1 MSLVIQRYMATVGD
15 ILSFFLEILNILFPP
30 SLNDWR
36 YTFQLFFLRDK
47 MTVFAMISLMHCYF
61 NYTNWAF
68 MDSAAEK
75 KLKSILNFLL
85 CFHKQLSLLFLLSL
99 FVCFGTKHPISSW
112 VKVNCTASHLNKL
125 YHCRLAYAIEVIHF
139 LVYALTCSPVGPL
152 IVPYVKAN
160 ILCFFTL
167 S

>member
-15 ILSFFLEILNILFPP
+15 ILSFILEILNILFPP

-36 YTFQLFFLRDK
+36 FTFQLFFLLDK
-47 MTVFAMISLMHCYF
+47 MTVFVMISLMHCYF

-75 KLKSILNFLL
+75 KIKIYMLNSLL
-85 CFHKQLSLLFLLSL
+85 CFHKQLSLLFLLYL

-125 YHCRLAYAIEVIHF
+125 YHCRLAYAIEVIQSF
-139 LVYALTCSPVGPL
+139 SCLRAYLFPCWPANCSICKG
-152 IVPYVKAN
+152 
-160 ILCFFTL
+160 
-167 S
+167 

>member
-1 MSLVIQRYMATVGD
+1 
-15 ILSFFLEILNILFPP
+15 
-30 SLNDWR
+30 
-36 YTFQLFFLRDK
+36 
-47 MTVFAMISLMHCYF
+47 MTVFVMISLMHCYF

-75 KLKSILNFLL
+75 KLKSILNSLL
-85 CFHKQLSLLFLLSL
+85 CFHKQLSLLFLLYL

-125 YHCRLAYAIEVIHF
+125 YHCRLAYAIEVIQSFSCLRAYLFPCWPANCSICKGKYFVFFSLYLRENLHE
-139 LVYALTCSPVGPL
+139 ALFGVVLKKTQL
-152 IVPYVKAN
+152 AN
-160 ILCFFTL
+160 RSAFPNYSSLQ